1 MKPSLLA
8 KYYDAKQNRIS
19 NLADPSLEQDAVNN
33 RSMRNYVDAAIAG
46 VVGGFGWFIQYGS
59 GAVYRTFQ
67 DKMRDEVNIRD
78 FGAGDSGE
86 VTDAILKAVATT
98 NGTII
103 IPDGNYVSTPTV
115 TQTPNVMKLLSRAE
129 FRGSLTINLPVGTV
143 NLSEKTLIRSQ
154 NVHKLSISGITY
166 STTLTG
172 LVGVSGIPKSYLVTL
187 SG

>member
-1 MKPSLLA
+1 
-8 KYYDAKQNRIS
+8 
-19 NLADPSLEQDAVNN
+19 
-33 RSMRNYVDAAIAG
+33 
-46 VVGGFGWFIQYGS
+46 
-59 GAVYRTFQ
+59 
-67 DKMRDEVNIRD
+67 
-78 FGAGDSGE
+78 
-86 VTDAILKAVATT
+86 
-98 NGTII
+98 I

-143 NLSEKTLIRSQ
+143 NLSEKTLIRTQ

-187 SG
+187 SLADASNVSVGDVVMIRHDITGT